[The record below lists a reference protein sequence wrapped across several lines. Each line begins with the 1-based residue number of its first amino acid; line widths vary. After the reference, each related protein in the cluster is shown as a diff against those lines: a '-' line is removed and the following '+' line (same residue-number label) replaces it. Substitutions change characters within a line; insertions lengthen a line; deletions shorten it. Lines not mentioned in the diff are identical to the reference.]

1 MVQLLPIRQHSHE
14 ATLTTYMI
22 VVQVIWCYVGDSEGL
37 IFDEYLKQEQDDC
50 LDVLKWIAK
59 QAWSNKAVRQQTTAQ
74 QQQLASH
81 ETTRDHGDMI

>member
-1 MVQLLPIRQHSHE
+1 MLQLSGTDRQHSHDP
-14 ATLTTYMI
+14 TLIDYI
-22 VVQVIWCYVGDSEGL
+22 NQAIWCYVGDSEGL
-37 IFDEYLKQEQDDC
+37 VFDEYLKQEQDDC